1 VYRSGL
7 NLYFSFAAR
16 PATQDAMADR
26 YERCWQTIIE
36 TTAACGGGIAHHHGI
51 GRVRARYLQLDIG
64 DTGLTTLRRIK
75 AALDPTGIM
84 NPGVLLPDA

>member
-16 PATQDAMADR
+16 PAAAEAMAER
-26 YERCWQTIIE
+26 YQACWKTIIE
-36 TTAACGGGIAHHHGI
+36 TTAALGGGIAHHHGI
-51 GRVRARYLQLDIG
+51 GRVRSSYLHHDLG
-64 DTGLTTLRRIK
+64 APGLATLARIK